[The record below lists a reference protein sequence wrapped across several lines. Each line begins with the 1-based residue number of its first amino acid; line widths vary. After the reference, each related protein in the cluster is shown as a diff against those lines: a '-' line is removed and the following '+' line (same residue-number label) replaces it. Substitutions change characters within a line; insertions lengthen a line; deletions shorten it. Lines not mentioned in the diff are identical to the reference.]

1 MPARVVREGNL
12 AALVADIQPGS
23 VNAAKAVREHWR
35 VLEAAI
41 ETATGLPLPFGTV
54 MADDQAVRENL
65 LGARARHLARLL
77 GELRGRV
84 PGSGKGAH
92 LEDGVMRGVRAGGPT

>member
-1 MPARVVREGNL
+1 VSDGTVYVYGVVDAADAGAMPARVVREGNL

-41 ETATGLPLPFGTV
+41 ETATVLPLRFGTV
-54 MADDQAVRENL
+54 MADDQAV
-65 LGARARHLARLL
+65 APSIW
-77 GELRGRV
+77 
-84 PGSGKGAH
+84 PGCWRSCAAAF
-92 LEDGVMRGVRAGGPT
+92 RCR